1 MNMLFNLRKICISTL
16 FGMGLLFT
24 APFAQAQQAGAPAKV
39 STSQNMQAMMDRWAN
54 QNPGQARRLE
64 VAKKKA
70 EAAAKKDKDKA
81 EKHWKKVADDSLQ
94 SSFDTV
100 FGEGKLKPSA
110 AYDYLQVL
118 EAASAGDYKVA
129 GELSSGL
136 LIAAYAP
143 GLGQY
148 IKVMKFSH
156 AQIQKQITRWGNMIY
171 QTDSFRYF
179 MQEYPSMTSSTNMYN
194 DTHGQYP
201 TYVPSYM
208 ITYLRN
214 DPDIG
219 ARIAKIYDAM
229 IARENKIFQY
239 WSTSDQDH
247 ITAVD
252 ELQFG
257 KTSKGTSLWEL
268 FGDKGVESQWIVLL
282 GKSPSSFGIGG
293 KRKMFNH
300 FLYKYTADKKPEY
313 MKAFT
318 LTYIAPILKAEAAKE
333 QRRLDAAVVSA
344 MENTIAAILKE
355 AGTDVEAEEK
365 VKAKAETE
373 EKAKAEEEAKAEAE
387 KAVITAKAE
396 AQNDDEEELVF
407 DDGPLKLIEVPGE
420 ISGEIFG
427 ETPDTQKTIDNM
439 DMISEMISAQNR
451 GDLDRDGQES
461 LANML
466 GNAFDM
472 ELSGA
477 DIRDAEFM
485 EDMNII
491 VPMIDEK
498 KTGVLD
504 SEGQDIL
511 SDYLGYEIYP
521 EIPSTVTPVVEEP
534 VIEPPIIEQPVGK
547 EDEDDWGDTN
557 DIDAFVGSSLSEE
570 ERWAARDEMAE
581 QSKRDAE
588 RADALARQQYASAE
602 AARAERQRIKEEKAR
617 KFREGMAALADGL
630 NQVATQIQ
638 ETKRQDAF
646 ETEQRQQNAQD
657 ALSTYTQQ
665 SDAFSKFMSSCRSQ
679 SRGGPFPNLDP
690 NSVEIGC
697 RQKYAGS
704 QGRGPAAGDSYTE
717 RLKQQ
722 RQDQARLRAE
732 EQRKLA
738 AERRAALARRQQE
751 QGEARERAYAQ
762 AQCTCYQAGKS
773 AGAAHDDPA
782 YQKNSSSR
790 PQNCAPQRGMG
801 NVPPW
806 AGGYY
811 DGKSGNSQYLDGR
824 KWCRFGR

>member
-24 APFAQAQQAGAPAKV
+24 TPPAQAQQAG
-39 STSQNMQAMMDRWAN
+39 SSQNLQAMMDRWAR

-100 FGEGKLKPSA
+100 FGEGTLKPSA

-118 EAASAGDYKVA
+118 EAVSAGDYKVA
-129 GELSSGL
+129 GELSTGL

-156 AQIQKQITRWGNMIY
+156 AQMQKQITRWGNMIY

-194 DTHGQYP
+194 DSHGKYP

-239 WSTSDQDH
+239 WSTSDEDH
-247 ITAVD
+247 EMAVHD
-252 ELQFG
+252 LQFG
-257 KTSKGTSLWEL
+257 KLTQSKSLL
-268 FGDKGVESQWIVLL
+268 DFFGEKGVESQWIVLL
-282 GKSPSSFGIGG
+282 GKPPSDFKINGRKNQGE
-293 KRKMFNH
+293 RKMFNH

-355 AGTDVEAEEK
+355 AGIDAEAEKAAEEEA
-365 VKAKAETE
+365 KAKAEADAE
-373 EKAKAEEEAKAEAE
+373 AKAEAEAKAKAEEEAKAEAE
-387 KAVITAKAE
+387 NAAIAAKAE
-396 AQNDDEEELVF
+396 VQDVADEEEPVV
-407 DDGPLKLIEVPGE
+407 DDEPVQLI
-420 ISGEIFG
+420 
-427 ETPDTQKTIDNM
+427 ETPDTQNTIDNM
-439 DMISEMISAQNR
+439 DLISLMVATQNR
-451 GDLDRDGQES
+451 GDLGPDGQEA

-477 DIRDAEFM
+477 DIRDPAFM
-485 EDMNII
+485 DDMNII
-491 VPMIDEK
+491 VPMINEK
-498 KTGVLD
+498 KNGILD
-504 SEGQDIL
+504 AEGQDTL
-511 SDYLGYEIYP
+511 SEYLGYEIYP
-521 EIPSTVTPVVEEP
+521 DAPSTVAP
-534 VIEPPIIEQPVGK
+534 VIEPPVLEQPVG
-547 EDEDDWGDTN
+547 EDDGDDWGDTN
-557 DIDAFVGSSLSEE
+557 DIDSFVGSALSEDE
-570 ERWAARDEMAE
+570 QWAARDELAE

-602 AARAERQRIKEEKAR
+602 AYRAEQRRIKEEKAR
-617 KFREGMAALADGL
+617 KFREGMAILADGL

-657 ALSTYTQQ
+657 ALSTFTQQ
-665 SDAFSKFMSSCRSQ
+665 SDGFSKFMNSCRSQ

-704 QGRGPAAGDSYTE
+704 QGRGPAPGDSYADQLE
-717 RLKQQ
+717 KQ
-722 RQDQARLRAE
+722 RRDQALLRAE
-732 EQRKLA
+732 DQRKLE

-751 QGEARERAYAQ
+751 QREARERARAQ
-762 AQCTCYQAGKS
+762 AQCACYQSGKS
-773 AGAAHDDPA
+773 AGAAHDDDA
-782 YQKNSSSR
+782 YQTNTSRR
-790 PQNCAPQRGMG
+790 PQNCIPQRGMG

-811 DGKSGNSQYLDGR
+811 DGKSGNSQYANSK